1 MITLYRS
8 PSQNQNEFEH
18 FLLSLEN
25 ILCNKRNKDPVF
37 TILLGDFNARSKN
50 WLVHNITNNEG
61 TQIMSISLLYG
72 FPQLISEATHILQNS
87 LPCIDIIFTDQPSL
101 VINSGIKP
109 SRHGNRHH
117 QITYAK
123 LNLQIIYP
131 QPYQRHVWDSKNAS
145 ASSIQKALKMVN

>member
-1 MITLYRS
+1 MSNTNLREIAKLSLDKKKGYMITLYRS

-25 ILCNKRNKDPVF
+25 ILCNKRNKDPVL

-72 FPQLISEATHILQNS
+72 FPQ
-87 LPCIDIIFTDQPSL
+87 
-101 VINSGIKP
+101 
-109 SRHGNRHH
+109 
-117 QITYAK
+117 
-123 LNLQIIYP
+123 
-131 QPYQRHVWDSKNAS
+131 
-145 ASSIQKALKMVN
+145 